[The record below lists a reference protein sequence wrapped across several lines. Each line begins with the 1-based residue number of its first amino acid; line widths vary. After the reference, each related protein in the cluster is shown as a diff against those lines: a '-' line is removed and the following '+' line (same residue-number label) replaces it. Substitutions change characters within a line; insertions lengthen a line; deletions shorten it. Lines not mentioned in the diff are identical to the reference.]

1 MNDNDNLDLQH
12 LKTIGEAQAEIEENA
27 RAREDIKA
35 IVKHT
40 ESILNPN
47 DKAHS
52 NVDSNVDSKKEVA
65 ISEAAKPQSK
75 AENPQSALVK
85 SKQETWILLDEF
97 LKLSDLDR
105 SKVQELIDNKSIK
118 SKQENGM
125 IYVEANTSTSA
136 LIRKV
141 ESKIVSLDMNGK
153 TLDPMFVE
161 KTIAT
166 ILGLHDKVISSKDET
181 IAAVKNENTFLKEAL
196 VSMQEIYDDDKKTI
210 EILREQL
217 QRTQEEV
224 EFVKR
229 KYKLMWGRVSNS
241 AT

>member
-47 DKAHS
+47 DKAPS

-118 SKQENGM
+118 SKQ
-125 IYVEANTSTSA
+125 
-136 LIRKV
+136 LICFRQPP
-141 ESKIVSLDMNGK
+141 ERPQPLSEL
-153 TLDPMFVE
+153 LQQQPF
-161 KTIAT
+161 
-166 ILGLHDKVISSKDET
+166 
-181 IAAVKNENTFLKEAL
+181 
-196 VSMQEIYDDDKKTI
+196 
-210 EILREQL
+210 QL
-217 QRTQEEV
+217 
-224 EFVKR
+224 
-229 KYKLMWGRVSNS
+229 
-241 AT
+241 